1 MRIVRDGQS
10 FEVTKGAFKSL
21 FEPYGFTPEI
31 ASDAFSESEG
41 EITPSD
47 EEKPLPHENS
57 SNDSPES
64 AELEDSETEKPEE
77 IEEEPEKPLSE
88 MSFSELLEYADSLG
102 MDTEGVRN
110 EKELRKLI
118 STAKD

>member
-31 ASDAFSESEG
+31 APDAFSEAEG
-41 EITPSD
+41 VNSPSD
-47 EEKPLPHENS
+47 EEKPLSHENS

-64 AELEDSETEKPEE
+64 AELEDPETENSEE
-77 IEEEPEKPLSE
+77 TEEEPEKPLSE
-88 MSFSELLEYADSLG
+88 MSFSELLEYADNLG

-110 EKELRKLI
+110 KKELRKLI
-118 STAKD
+118 STAKN